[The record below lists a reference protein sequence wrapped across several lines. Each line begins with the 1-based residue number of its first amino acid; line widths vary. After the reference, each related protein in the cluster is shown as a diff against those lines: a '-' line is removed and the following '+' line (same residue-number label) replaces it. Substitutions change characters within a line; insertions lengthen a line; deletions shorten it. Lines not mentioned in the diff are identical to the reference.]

1 MTELTRHRGGRMR
14 SDRVMWQRRFPY
26 EQYNNWSQDLA
37 EKRSWTEALEKQ
49 GPKRVEAE
57 LSDRALG
64 SSACI
69 NVGETRDVVVGFIRD
84 WLAWRE
90 QHQIDWTMWGVIS
103 GFVVGIAA
111 IAVSIFMK

>member
-1 MTELTRHRGGRMR
+1 M
-14 SDRVMWQRRFPY
+14 
-26 EQYNNWSQDLA
+26 
-37 EKRSWTEALEKQ
+37 EKW

-90 QHQIDWTMWGVIS
+90 EYQVNWTMWGVIA
-103 GFVVGIAA
+103 GFVIGIAA
-111 IAVSIFMK
+111 IAVSIFLN